1 MVNTVN
7 TGSLAT
13 LIAGNSLL
21 VHARRVNGGKVQLEL
36 AEVIESSDGG
46 ASNLLGM
53 FNKSDDRFSSGGA
66 RRAWLTAEP
75 ADASKLLGIDL
86 SPDNSGWMT
95 DDQGREILPLNV
107 LNPKVNGNTLRVRIV
122 ETTEPTTWQAQNL
135 ERAAKRAGADGP
147 FLLHGGKYIFSNTEI
162 VFNTAEH
169 VLLEADEQ
177 PTSVSSTSTPGG
189 LND

>member
-13 LIAGNSLL
+13 LTAGNSLL

-36 AEVIESSDGG
+36 AEIIESADRG
-46 ASNLLGM
+46 ATNVLGM
-53 FNKSDDRFSSGGA
+53 FNKSDDRFSAGGA

-75 ADASKLLGIDL
+75 TDASNLLGIDL
-86 SPDNSGWMT
+86 STSNPAWMT

-107 LNPKVNGNTLRVRIV
+107 LNPQVNGNTLRVRIV
-122 ETTEPTTWQAQNL
+122 ETTEPSSWQAQNI

-147 FLLHGGKYIFSNTEI
+147 FILHGGKYIFSNTEV
-162 VFNTAEH
+162 VFNEAKH
-169 VLLEADEQ
+169 LLLEADEQ
-177 PTSVSSTSTPGG
+177 TTSVSGSSILGG